1 MATEFTEEE
10 KVLLKDV
17 AKEKKA
23 QWLLDIFDANT
34 NAIGAKRVDK
44 HNEILQMIQDGTYE
58 LIPDINKLDLNATPE
73 DALPDVV
80 VAKAQADVQ

>member
-1 MATEFTEEE
+1 MVEFTEEE

-23 QWLLDIFDANT
+23 EWLLATFDANSA
-34 NAIGAKRVDK
+34 AIEAKRNDK
-44 HNEILQMIQDGTYE
+44 HNEIKQAIQDKTYE
-58 LIPDINKLDLNATPE
+58 LIPVINKLDLDAKPT